1 TAWMMA
7 GLEKRPAGAYGLPLR
22 GAFGKLFWL
31 GCAVGLGEVCA
42 LMGLIAAFGG
52 YSFGGLALHGAALA
66 KMAIGWAVFFVIV
79 GLFEEFMF
87 RGYTQFTLA
96 DGIGFWPAGFVL
108 STLFA
113 LVHLHNQG
121 EGWVGALGVFVIG
134 LVFCLGL
141 KRTGSLWFCVG
152 MHAA

>member
-1 TAWMMA
+1 VLVMQTLRAPREGSSPQMLLVGELVSFCVALGTAWMMA

-22 GAFGKLFWL
+22 GAFGKLVWL

-121 EGWVGALGVFVIG
+121 
-134 LVFCLGL
+134 
-141 KRTGSLWFCVG
+141 
-152 MHAA
+152 